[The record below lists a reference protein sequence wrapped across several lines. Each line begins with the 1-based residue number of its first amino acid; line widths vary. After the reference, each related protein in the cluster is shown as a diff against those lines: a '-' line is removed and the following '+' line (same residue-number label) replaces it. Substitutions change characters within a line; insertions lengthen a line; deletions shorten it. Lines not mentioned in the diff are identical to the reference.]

1 MNKDARAIVHSRH
14 STATEELESGDVVIV
29 WEHPELINSASQFW
43 WMGEVVTVEH
53 STHHQK
59 TSARLQ
65 VADIDTGA
73 LDWVNEDCVQK
84 VEIPIRSAFSKV
96 VQLQSLRTN
105 NRKKP

>member
-1 MNKDARAIVHSRH
+1 MNKDAIAIMHSSH
-14 STATEELESGDVVIV
+14 STATGGFEPGDVVIV

-43 WMGEVVTVEH
+43 WMGEVVSVER

-73 LDWVNEDCVQK
+73 LDWVSEDSVQK
-84 VEIPIRSAFSKV
+84 VLIPIHSAFSKV
-96 VQLQSLRTN
+96 VQLQSQFQSVN
-105 NRKKP
+105 N